1 MIFSFL
7 RMEATQTA
15 SAILLNLLVV
25 VLVSLAMFGLL
36 MYVIRRS
43 KRRVRNLGQLRRCF
57 ERMADRCKVGD
68 YIVIEHVKTAKS
80 VQFVKT
86 VSENGRSLHFRLPDA
101 PWSREHSDRIRKVLD
116 AKGIVCRQPAGN
128 SRVAP
133 LLLVDDVR
141 DLDAAI
147 EMTAVAFSALNVPC
161 DGAFQVY
168 CECGELQHSAI

>member
-25 VLVSLAMFGLL
+25 VLVSLAMFGFLAY
-36 MYVIRRS
+36 MIRRP
-43 KRRVRNLGQLRRCF
+43 KRRLHNLGQLRRCF
-57 ERMADRCKVGD
+57 ELMADRCKVGD
-68 YIVIEHVKTAKS
+68 LIVIEHVKTAKS

-86 VSENGRSLHFRLPDA
+86 GAENGRSLHFRLPDA
-101 PWSREHSDRIRKVLD
+101 PWSREHSDRIRNALD
-116 AKGIVCRQPAGN
+116 EKGLVCRRPAGN
-128 SRVAP
+128 SRIAP

-147 EMTAVAFSALNVPC
+147 EMTGVVFSALDVSW
-161 DGAFQVY
+161 DGVFQVY
-168 CECGELQHSAI
+168 CKSGDPHYSAA